1 MEIELILGLAFVAG
15 IVTYIVVS
23 RNKRKK
29 AEGDAANIRPGVRP
43 PTKLD

>member
-1 MEIELILGLAFVAG
+1 MELVIGFAFVAG
-15 IVTYIVVS
+15 IVAYILVS

-29 AEGDAANIRPGVRP
+29 AESAGAGTRPGVRP